1 MGPIS
6 DRDRTAF
13 ELVTKAVRT
22 NYTDEQLESMHKMA
36 EEIRAIVADA
46 NRREQETI
54 SRAAGR

>member
-1 MGPIS
+1 MGAIS
-6 DRDRTAF
+6 DRDRDAF
-13 ELVTKAVRT
+13 EQVTKAVRS

>member
-6 DRDRTAF
+6 DVDRHAF
-13 ELVTKAVRT
+13 EQVTKAVRS
-22 NYTDEQLESMHKMA
+22 NYTDEQLERFHKMA
-36 EEIRAIVADA
+36 EELRAIVADA